1 MRKVHLISVSEPLM
15 LDLALALKE
24 KGYEVSTSGCG
35 LTEDQIHRLED
46 AGCVYYGD
54 GWFPDRLV
62 NPVYSVVLGS
72 TVFPDNPELVRA
84 REMGLMIQS
93 IPEFLFQRV
102 RTKTR
107 VVVAGTRGKRSIL
120 AMIMWVL
127 KRQKMSFD
135 FALASEMPPVPRLVS
150 LSYEARIA
158 LIEGDERMTSCFD
171 RRFRLEFYR
180 PHIAVVTNLLW
191 KEAEECD
198 TPEAFREIYHAFS
211 SSVERDGKIIYFESD
226 DEACLLAKG
235 VREDITAI
243 PCAAHP
249 VKMVNGETCLDT
261 RFGDIPVYVPNDH
274 FLVNLNAA
282 RLACRLLGV
291 RDLDFYQGV
300 SEYSL
305 SLRK

>member
-1 MRKVHLISVSEPLM
+1 M
-15 LDLALALKE
+15 
-24 KGYEVSTSGCG
+24 
-35 LTEDQIHRLED
+35 
-46 AGCVYYGD
+46 
-54 GWFPDRLV
+54 
-62 NPVYSVVLGS
+62 
-72 TVFPDNPELVRA
+72 
-84 REMGLMIQS
+84 
-93 IPEFLFQRV
+93 
-102 RTKTR
+102 
-107 VVVAGTRGKRSIL
+107 
-120 AMIMWVL
+120 
-127 KRQKMSFD
+127 
-135 FALASEMPPVPRLVS
+135 
-150 LSYEARIA
+150 
-158 LIEGDERMTSCFD
+158 
-171 RRFRLEFYR
+171 
-180 PHIAVVTNLLW
+180 VTNLLW

>member
-1 MRKVHLISVSEPLM
+1 M

-35 LTEDQIHRLED
+35 LTETQIHKLEE
-46 AGCVYYGD
+46 AGCAYAGD
-54 GWFPDRLV
+54 GWFPERLTA
-62 NPVYSVVLGS
+62 PVYSVVLGS
-72 TVFPDNPELVRA
+72 AVRPDNPELARA
-84 REMGLMIQS
+84 RELGLMIQS

-120 AMIMWVL
+120 AMIMWIL
-127 KRQKMSFD
+127 KRQRMSFD
-135 FALASEMPPVPRLVS
+135 YALASEMPLVSRLVS

-171 RRFRLEFYR
+171 KRFRLEFYR
-180 PHIAVVTNLLW
+180 PHIAVVTSLSW
-191 KEAEECD
+191 EETRECD
-198 TPEAFREIYHAFS
+198 TREAFRRIYRAFS
-211 SSVERDGKIIYFESD
+211 SSVERDGKIIYFERDS
-226 DEACLLAKG
+226 EASLLAKG
-235 VREDITAI
+235 VRDDMTAI

-249 VKMVNGETCLDT
+249 VKERDGETFLET
-261 RFGDIPVYVPNDH
+261 RFGDIPVYVPNGH

-291 RDLDFYQGV
+291 RDLDFYQGI

>member
-46 AGCVYYGD
+46 AGCIYYGD

-72 TVFPDNPELVRA
+72 TVLPDNPELVRA
-84 REMGLMIQS
+84 REMGLMI
-93 IPEFLFQRV
+93 
-102 RTKTR
+102 TKTR

-180 PHIAVVTNLLW
+180 PHIAVVTNLL
-191 KEAEECD
+191 
-198 TPEAFREIYHAFS
+198 S
-211 SSVERDGKIIYFESD
+211 
-226 DEACLLAKG
+226 G
-235 VREDITAI
+235 VL
-243 PCAAHP
+243 PAAHR
-249 VKMVNGETCLDT
+249 G
-261 RFGDIPVYVPNDH
+261 GH
-274 FLVNLNAA
+274 
-282 RLACRLLGV
+282 
-291 RDLDFYQGV
+291 
-300 SEYSL
+300 
-305 SLRK
+305 